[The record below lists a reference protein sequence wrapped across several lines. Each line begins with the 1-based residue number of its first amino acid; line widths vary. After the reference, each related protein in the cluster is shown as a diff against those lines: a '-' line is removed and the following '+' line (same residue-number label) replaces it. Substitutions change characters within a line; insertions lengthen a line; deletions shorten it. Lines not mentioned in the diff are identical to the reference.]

1 MHATSSLR
9 LGRLLT
15 LLAVPLFL
23 AGCLGEGDGPTR
35 IPGTPAPPPPVIPP
49 GFCDAINFED
59 LCGPVEFINF
69 GGTATGAGGLAAIID
84 NPDASG
90 INTSER
96 VAQLQKFAGEVF
108 AGSAIQLNETLDFAE
123 GEAFTMKV
131 WASRSVP
138 LLFKLEDAVSGDP
151 NLGKERTVNHSGSG
165 SWEEFCVDFSGDVDG
180 FSSDRIT
187 LIFDLGVEGDAADN
201 PGDWTFYID
210 DIAQADDCGG
220 GGTDPVNLPVDFEL
234 EPASYNFGADA
245 GFGGGVATV
254 IENPDQSGLNTTAQ
268 TARMQKFAGEVFG
281 GSTLVL
287 SDPIDFGAGEAFR
300 MKVWAAREVPLL
312 FKLEDAV
319 SGDPALGKEATA
331 THSGS
336 GSWEEFCFD
345 FSGEVAGF
353 SSDSITFIFDLGIA
367 GDAENNPTDWTFYF
381 DEIEQVASCDGGGG
395 ADPGIVPDVVIFSSS
410 APPDL
415 VFGVDY
421 TGFEPFG
428 SGSVFDNNVT
438 TDPDFSPAFG
448 VTTGDGYGAQ
458 VGQFAIVGF
467 QAGFASS
474 YETLD
479 FKAKGLNNDLIRV
492 RFLDDGE
499 YLDIVL
505 TGSAFSTPLG
515 NDWYQVSIPL
525 TSFTGVDTA
534 TALLFE
540 TDNTAPSAFTFLLTD
555 FGFSGSRGPANSPNS
570 IIPENVLFATDP
582 NVPVDFV
589 FGVDYTGFDPFGS
602 GSVFNTSFADDPDFI
617 PAISITSGTG
627 YGANVAQFAI
637 VGFAP
642 GFAAGF
648 GTLDFKIKGIPDDLV
663 RVRFLDDG
671 QYVDIDLATS
681 DYSAPLGS
689 DWYQV
694 SIPLSLFTG
703 VDTATALLFESNNTA
718 PAQFTFL
725 LTDIGFSGTADTGGE
740 LLVNGDFEADDADKA
755 PWINAGVV
763 VTNNY
768 YTATANDGEPVFQ
781 TNLSQVVALT
791 QGADYILTFR
801 ARANV
806 ARTMLA
812 GIGLNVSPFTAATE
826 SVSLTTEWQTFSYTL
841 SASADIGTAE
851 SRVLFDMGGV
861 ASTVDIDDVSLA
873 LASAPGVNL
882 LVNGDFEAS
891 DADKAPWLNAGGIA
905 TNNYYTA
912 TANDGEPPFQTNL
925 SQVVALTQGAD
936 YVLTF
941 RARSD
946 VDRTMLAGIGLNVS
960 PFTAATETVAL
971 TTEWQTFSYTLNASA
986 DIGTAESRVLF
997 DMGGVAST
1005 IDIDD
1010 VSLVLDD
1017 GGSGGGGGGGAGGEL
1032 ADNGGLEDGGLETGW
1047 TVFENGGSVSV
1058 VSDAFNGSFA
1068 AALVAGE
1075 SQNPVLKQEEKG
1087 AGVVAQGDTINVTF
1101 AMKGSVGPGGVIFVE
1116 FFSENSG
1123 SVDAQFLGGGPIPPT
1138 ADWTSY
1144 TFSPTVAGDA
1154 ARGITLQFAAVCG
1167 PVAGCSAE
1175 ITVDDVSMTIADGG

>member
-1 MHATSSLR
+1 MQATITASLSR
-9 LGRLLT
+9 ILSFILPAIL
-15 LLAVPLFL
+15 L
-23 AGCLGEGDGPTR
+23 AGCMGEGDGPTR
-35 IPGTPAPPPPVIPP
+35 IPGTPAPPPPDIPP
-49 GFCDAINFED
+49 GFCDPINFED
-59 LCGPVEFINF
+59 VCGPVDILNF
-69 GGTATGAGGLAAIID
+69 GGTASGAGGVTTVID
-84 NPDASG
+84 NPDPSG
-90 INTSER
+90 INASER
-96 VAQLQKFAGEVF
+96 VAQMQKFAGEVF
-108 AGSAIQLNETLDFAE
+108 AGSAIQLTELLDFAD

-151 NLGKERTVNHSGSG
+151 ALGKERTLSHSGSG
-165 SWEEFCVDFSGDVDG
+165 SWEQLCFDFSGDVSG
-180 FSSDRIT
+180 FSSDTIT
-187 LIFDLGVEGDAADN
+187 LIFDLGVAGDADN
-201 PGDWTFYID
+201 NPDDWTFFFD
-210 DIAQADDCGG
+210 DITQVESCGG
-220 GGTDPVNLPVDFEL
+220 GGGEPVNLPVDFEGD
-234 EPASYNFGADA
+234 PATYDFGAEA

-254 IENPDQSGLNTTAQ
+254 IANPDQSGLNTTAQ

-281 GSTLVL
+281 GATLVL
-287 SDPIDFGAGEAFR
+287 SDPIDFTAGEAFT
-300 MKVWAAREVPLL
+300 MKVWASREVPVL

-319 SGDPALGKEATA
+319 SGLPENGKESTTA
-331 THSGS
+331 HSGS

-345 FSGEVAGF
+345 FSGNVTGF

-367 GDAENNPTDWTFYF
+367 GDAENNPEDWTFYF
-381 DEIEQVASCDGGGG
+381 DEIEQVASCESGGG

-415 VFGVDY
+415 EFGVDY

-467 QAGFASS
+467 ETGFASGF
-474 YETLD
+474 ETLD
-479 FKAKGLNNDLIRV
+479 FKAKGLNNDIIRV
-492 RFLDDGE
+492 KFLDAGD

-505 TGSAFSTPLG
+505 TGSAFSTELG
-515 NDWYQVSIPL
+515 DGWYQVSIPL

-540 TDNTAPSAFTFLLTD
+540 TDNTAASAFTFLLTD
-555 FGFSGSRGPANSPNS
+555 FGFSGATGPANSPNS
-570 IIPENVLFATDP
+570 VIPENVIFATDP
-582 NVPVDFV
+582 TVAVDFV
-589 FGVDYTGFDPFGS
+589 FGVDYTGFEPFGS
-602 GSVFNTSFADDPDFI
+602 GSVFNTNYADDPGFI
-617 PAISITSGTG
+617 PAIAITSGTG

-637 VGFAP
+637 VGFQS

-663 RVRFLDDG
+663 RARFLEDG
-671 QYVDIDLATS
+671 DYLDIDLATS
-681 DYSAPLGS
+681 DYSEPLGS

-703 VDTATALLFESNNTA
+703 VDTATALLFESNNTS
-718 PAQFTFL
+718 PTQFTFL

-740 LLVNGDFEADDADKA
+740 LLVNGDFEASDADKA
-755 PWINAGVV
+755 PWVNAGGV

-768 YTATANDGEPVFQ
+768 YEASANDGDPVFQ
-781 TNLSQVVALT
+781 TNLSQVVGLT

-806 ARTMLA
+806 ARSMVA
-812 GIGLNVSPFTAATE
+812 GIGLSVSPFTAATE
-826 SVSLTTEWQTFSYTL
+826 SVPLTTEWQSFSYTL
-841 SASADIGTAE
+841 NASADIGTAE

-861 ASTVDIDDVSLA
+861 ASTVNIDDVSLA

-891 DADKAPWLNAGGIA
+891 DADKAPWVNAGGIV
-905 TNNYYTA
+905 TNNYYA
-912 TANDGEPPFQTNL
+912 VTANDGEPAFQTNL
-925 SQVVALTQGAD
+925 SQVVGLTQGAD

-941 RARSD
+941 RARAN
-946 VDRTMLAGIGLNVS
+946 VARTMLAGIGLNVS
-960 PFTAATETVAL
+960 PFTAATETAAL
-971 TTEWQTFSYTLNASA
+971 TTEWQTFTYTLNAAA

-1005 IDIDD
+1005 VNIDD
-1010 VSLVLDD
+1010 VSLALAD
-1017 GGSGGGGGGGAGGEL
+1017 GGGGGGGVGGEL
-1032 ADNGGLEDGGLETGW
+1032 AENGGLEDGGLDVGW
-1047 TVFENGGSVSV
+1047 TVFPGGGAVSV

-1068 AALVAGE
+1068 AALVAGTG
-1075 SQNPVLKQEEKG
+1075 QNPVLKQQEKG
-1087 AGVVAQGDTINVTF
+1087 AGVVAQGDTINVAF

-1123 SVDAQFLGGGPIPPT
+1123 SVGQEFLGGGPIAPT
-1138 ADWTSY
+1138 SDWTTY
-1144 TFSPTVAGDA
+1144 AFSPTVTGDA

-1167 PVAGCSAE
+1167 ADDGCSAE
-1175 ITVDDVSMTIADGG
+1175 ITVDDVSMTISGQ